1 MGCEFWNMSTQSTSQ
16 PHSIFGYTP
25 FPRLHL
31 EDPSPFNHNSFEDSI
46 TWISL
51 PIIVIPSFSSRQL
64 DFSISALLN
73 QLWLIHHLC
82 SNLQNSVD
90 NLACCHLFFCSLVL
104 YKGTKL
110 YTLYLFIVIEGI
122 LGWNKIP
129 ISDPSMHLQIFFLC
143 VLKSQVV
150 YKYYLH

>member
-1 MGCEFWNMSTQSTSQ
+1 MSTQSTSQ

-31 EDPSPFNHNSFEDSI
+31 EDSSPFNHGSFEDS
-46 TWISL
+46 TAWISL
-51 PIIVIPSFSSRQL
+51 PIIVIPSFSNRQL

-73 QLWLIHHLC
+73 QLRLIHLF

-110 YTLYLFIVIEGI
+110 YTLYPFTVIEGV

-129 ISDPSMHLQIFFLC
+129 ISDPS
-143 VLKSQVV
+143 VLYTYKSPSFVF
-150 YKYYLH
+150 